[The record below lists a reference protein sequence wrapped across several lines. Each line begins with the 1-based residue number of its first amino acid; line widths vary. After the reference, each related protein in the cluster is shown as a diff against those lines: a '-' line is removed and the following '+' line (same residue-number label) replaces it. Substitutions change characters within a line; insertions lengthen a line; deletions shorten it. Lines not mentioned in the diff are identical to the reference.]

1 MESSRILKTIAE
13 VLGYIPG
20 KTKKIWFNEECK
32 KVLHEK
38 YRAHMKV
45 LHKPSEDNKILL
57 ALK

>member
-1 MESSRILKTIAE
+1 MERSRIVKTIAEE

-20 KTKKIWFNEECK
+20 KTKKMWFNEECK

-45 LHKPSEDNKILL
+45 LHKPVKIT
-57 ALK
+57 KYC